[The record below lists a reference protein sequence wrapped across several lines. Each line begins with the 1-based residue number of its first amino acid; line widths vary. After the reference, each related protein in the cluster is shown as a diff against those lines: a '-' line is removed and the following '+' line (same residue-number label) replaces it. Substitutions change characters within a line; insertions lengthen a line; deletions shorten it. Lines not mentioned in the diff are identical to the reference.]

1 MAADLDPRF
10 RPPACCILA
19 IEDACRRI
27 LPTIREAAHACGYA
41 IGVHGSMARDFD
53 LIAAPWVEEAGEPEL
68 LVKVIVSELKK
79 FFNDEGVYWQARE
92 HWTAKPHGR
101 LALTIFFQPR
111 LCVETPAGAFP
122 IIDLSIMPRA
132 G

>member
-10 RPPACCILA
+10 RPPACFIPA
-19 IEDACRRI
+19 IEDVCTRI

-53 LIAAPWVEEAGEPEL
+53 LIAAPWADEAGEAEL
-68 LVKVIVSELKK
+68 LVTTIVSELRK
-79 FFNDEGVYWQARE
+79 FFGDDGVYWLARE

-101 LALTIFFQPR
+101 LALTIFFQAR
-111 LCVETPAGAFP
+111 HCVETPAGAFP
-122 IIDLSIMPRA
+122 VIDLSIMPRA